1 MQLFHDAGAVLL
13 FPVPA
18 LLQKAV
24 PAQIVLVDAL
34 LLQLVDDLD
43 LGGDSRVVRARL
55 PQGLVAL
62 HPLVTGDNILQRRI
76 PGMPQV
82 QLAGNIRRRDHDT
95 ERILAFV
102 AGCEIAFFD
111 PVVIALFYIQMVIFR
126 GQFLFHQFF
135 LLFFIF
141 LR

>member
-43 LGGDSRVVRARL
+43 LGGDGRVVRARL
-55 PQGLVAL
+55 PQSLVAL
-62 HPLVTGDNILQRRI
+62 HPLVADQDILHGVVQGVSHVQLSGDIGRGHHDGEGLFVLVHLGVEILSVQPLLVQAVLNVRRI
-76 PGMPQV
+76 V
-82 QLAGNIRRRDHDT
+82 S
-95 ERILAFV
+95 
-102 AGCEIAFFD
+102 FF
-111 PVVIALFYIQMVIFR
+111 
-126 GQFLFHQFF
+126 QFF
-135 LLFFIF
+135 H
-141 LR
+141 

>member
-1 MQLFHDAGAVLL
+1 MPGIFFLPVPSPFQKFLTAQIIAGNAFFFQALIHLRLGCDAG
-13 FPVPA
+13 
-18 LLQKAV
+18 
-24 PAQIVLVDAL
+24 
-34 LLQLVDDLD
+34 
-43 LGGDSRVVRARL
+43 VVHARN
-55 PQGLVAL
+55 PQHVVAL